1 MNNKIKSILLACLM
15 LVGVNAVKADNI
27 PVTPGTYYFDFSKVE
42 GGVVYGADVFRNINS
57 TEYLELDV
65 SDQQPCNTGL
75 TATDGTNFQ
84 RGDGKEGFSKIVVGV
99 EEGAALTQENFLQ
112 VKLHGVQND
121 YTSVW
126 IKYSEPTIGNG
137 EFYGE
142 VQSDNTLIWK
152 ELPEGFCESYH
163 NLTYYVDAN
172 GDATGKY
179 NGTIDIELGVK
190 TPINSGAEVTLTATV
205 NDQDYEFD
213 YWMDR
218 DSGLP
223 ISTDAIWTFRIN
235 RTMSVQAKFKPKGT
249 DSPLTG
255 ECEDCFYVTP

>member
-1 MNNKIKSILLACLM
+1 MNKIKSILLACFM
-15 LVGVNAVKADNI
+15 LVGVHVVKADI

-42 GGVVYGADVFRNINS
+42 GGVVYGADVFKNINNKS
-57 TEYLELDV
+57 YLVFDV
-65 SDQQPCNTGL
+65 SDNQPCNTGL
-75 TATDGTNFQ
+75 QSTDGTNFQ

-99 EEGAALTQENFLQ
+99 NEGAALTQEDFLQ
-112 VKLHGVQND
+112 VKLHDVHNA
-121 YTSVW
+121 YTFHW
-126 IKYSEPTIGNG
+126 IKYSAPTIGDG

-142 VQSDNTLIWK
+142 VQSDNTIIWK
-152 ELPEGFCESYH
+152 TLPTSFCESNH

-172 GDATGKY
+172 GTATGQY
-179 NGTIDIELGVK
+179 NGTNVIELGVK
-190 TPINSGAEVTLTATV
+190 TAISSGAEVTLTATV

-223 ISTDAIWTFRIN
+223 ISIDAIWTFRIN

>member
-1 MNNKIKSILLACLM
+1 MNNKIKSILFACLM
-15 LVGVNAVKADNI
+15 LVGVNAVKADI

-42 GGVVYGADVFRNINS
+42 GGVVYGADVFKNINDDS
-57 TEYLELDV
+57 YLVFDV
-65 SDQQPCNTGL
+65 SDEQPCNTGL
-75 TATDGTNFQ
+75 RSQGGSNFE
-84 RGDGKEGFSKIVVGV
+84 REDLSGFSKIVVV
-99 EEGAALTQENFLQ
+99 VTEGAALRHEDFLQ
-112 VKLHGVQND
+112 VKLHGVQNN
-121 YTSVW
+121 YTYVW
-126 IKYSEPTIGNG
+126 IKYSAPPIGNG

-142 VQSDNTLIWK
+142 VQSDNTLIWR
-152 ELPEGFCESYH
+152 ELPDGFCESYH
-163 NLTYYVDAN
+163 DLTYYVDAN

-190 TPINSGAEVTLTATV
+190 TTISSGAEVTLTATV

>member
-15 LVGVNAVKADNI
+15 LVGVNAVKADI
-27 PVTPGTYYFDFSKVE
+27 SVTPGTYYFDFSKVE

-57 TEYLELDV
+57 TEYLVFDV
-65 SDQQPCNTGL
+65 TDNQPCNTGL
-75 TATDGTNFQ
+75 RSTDGTNFEREDQ
-84 RGDGKEGFSKIVVGV
+84 AGFSKIVVGV
-99 EEGAALTQENFLQ
+99 KEGAALTQEDFLQ
-112 VKLHGVQND
+112 VKLHGVQNN
-121 YTSVW
+121 YTYVW
-126 IKYSEPTIGNG
+126 IKYSAPTKGDG

-142 VQSDNTLIWK
+142 VQSNNTIIWK
-152 ELPEGFCESYH
+152 TLPTSFCESNH
-163 NLTYYVDAN
+163 DLTYYVDAN
-172 GDATGKY
+172 GTATGKY
-179 NGTIDIELGVK
+179 NGTIDIELGVT
-190 TPINSGAEVTLTATV
+190 TPISSGAEVTLTATV